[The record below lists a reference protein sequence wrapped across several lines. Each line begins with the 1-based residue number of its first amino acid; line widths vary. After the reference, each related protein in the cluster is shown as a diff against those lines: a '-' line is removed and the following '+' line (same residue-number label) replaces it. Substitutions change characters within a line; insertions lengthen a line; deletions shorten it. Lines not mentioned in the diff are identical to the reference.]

1 MEVVITVLDDVT
13 EYKKKKSKASR
24 PGFYKFMGCWV

>member
-13 EYKKKKSKASR
+13 KYKKKVKASR
-24 PGFYKFMGCWV
+24 PGFYKFMGRWA